1 MYLNSQRGLQREKR
15 MVTID
20 MAGDMKDLM
29 DFYNQL
35 KSNPRQFILS
45 KFNINLPQNIN
56 MNDSNEIMQ
65 YLLNTGQRTQQQV
78 NKVMQ
83 IKNMF
88 KG

>member
-1 MYLNSQRGLQREKR
+1 

>member
-1 MYLNSQRGLQREKR
+1 MYLNSQRGLQRERR

-65 YLLNTGQRTQQQV
+65 YLLNSGQRTQQQV
-78 NKVMQ
+78 NRVMEM
-83 IKNMF
+83 KKMF
-88 KG
+88 KQ